1 MSVMEDCMRRWGDGS
16 HNAEWIRRLDVVL
29 ADERVTNR
37 PRVKRRLQGV
47 RRHAVKAEEARLN
60 HIELCIKGLPIPTD
74 VSSWP
79 RYGLDM
85 PVTHFRQT
93 KASDRALLCKM
104 SGKHWKTCCPF
115 CRDNELLFG
124 WTREK
129 LLFDRE
135 DKPKAR
141 AWSDLTK
148 GGSHNADFSDPE
160 TQEASH
166 DCVAYASLE
175 RFITMEED
183 IYTIVE
189 GGRFIEVSA

>member
-1 MSVMEDCMRRWGDGS
+1 MSVMEDCLKRWGDGS
-16 HNAEWIRRLDVVL
+16 DNAEWIRRLDVVL

-60 HIELCIKGLPIPTD
+60 HIELCMKGLPIPTD
-74 VSSWP
+74 GSSWP
-79 RYGLDM
+79 KAGLDI
-85 PVTHFRQT
+85 PVTHFR
-93 KASDRALLCKM
+93 AGRSGRALLCKT
-104 SGKHWKTCCPF
+104 SGNHWKTCCPF
-115 CRDNELLFG
+115 CRDDSLLAG

-148 GGSHNADFSDPE
+148 GGPHDADFSDSE
-160 TQEASH
+160 TQEAAH
-166 DCVAYASLE
+166 GCVAYALLE
-175 RFITMEED
+175 RFITMKED
-183 IYTIVE
+183 SYGVVE
-189 GGRFIEVSA
+189 DGRFIEVKA